1 MKIKKI
7 RRYEEIS
14 VKLAAELR
22 KLPPNSPA
30 CSQNGICERFG
41 VSDGTAKKVMAELR
55 NLGIIYSK
63 VGSGSF
69 TTGLERRSTLLVV
82 ANWIMPPKVRG
93 ISTLFVGGAQIL
105 CSKSHKQYTVQAIDS
120 SDLPNVVEEI
130 KSIYQS
136 LRGVIFVRQPKP
148 FHKYRKTLEK
158 QGIAT
163 AFYGSSAY
171 FLPTNGTSNYLIY
184 DEYRIAEQAVE
195 ALYNSGCRNIG
206 CVYASDF
213 PAFKARY
220 DGFRSALKKFGLRFS
235 RQNVID
241 SADHK
246 EVEKY
251 GNSFFAEKQKAR
263 EYFSKVDGVF
273 CYVDRV
279 AFNLMND
286 ALDAGF
292 SIPEELCF
300 VGVDNQAGGELFTPS
315 LSSIDIDVTVDAQR
329 IVELLIKRIE
339 KNENFQ
345 EITSTPLVT
354 RASLK

>member
-1 MKIKKI
+1 MKIKK
-7 RRYEEIS
+7 RKRYEEIS

-69 TTGLERRSTLLVV
+69 TTGQERRSTLLVV

-120 SDLPNVVEEI
+120 SDLPDVVEEI

-148 FHKYRKTLEK
+148 FHKYRKTLEQ

-171 FLPTNGTSNYLIY
+171 FSADEKANYLIY

-195 ALYNSGCRNIG
+195 ALYASGCRNIG

-220 DGFRSALKKFGLRFS
+220 DGFRNALKKFGLRFS

-241 SADHK
+241 CADHK
-246 EVEKY
+246 ELEKY
-251 GNSFFAEKQKAR
+251 GNSFFTDKQEAR
-263 EYFSKVDGVF
+263 EYFSRVDGIF

-279 AFNLMND
+279 AFNLMDD
-286 ALDAGF
+286 ALNAGF
-292 SIPEELCF
+292 LIPEELCI
-300 VGVDNQAGGELFTPS
+300 VGVDNQAGGELFKPS
-315 LSSIDIDVTVDAQR
+315 LSSIDIDVAVDAQL
-329 IVELLIKRIE
+329 IVELLINRIE

-345 EITSTPLVT
+345 EITSTPLIT